1 LDREEPRRVAEA
13 VRQMGLKH
21 VVVTSVDRD
30 DLEDGGAFIFAETIQ
45 AIRELH
51 RGCVV
56 EVLIPDFQGD
66 EAALRTVL
74 DAGPD
79 ILNHNI
85 ETVPRLFPVA
95 RGGGDYRRSLDLL
108 SNSRRISADTVT
120 KTGMML
126 GLGEREAEVLQVME
140 DLVERQV
147 NILTLGQYLRPT
159 SWHLPVDRYYHPDEF
174 RRWGETGMRLGFD
187 HVESGPLV
195 RSSYLADRQFA
206 QLRTNTGKAQQ
217 AYNQAG
223 VRVS

>member
-1 LDREEPRRVAEA
+1 MAEA

-30 DLEDGGAFIFAETIQ
+30 DLADGGAFIFAETIQ

-85 ETVPRLFPVA
+85 ETVPRLFPAA
-95 RGGGDYRRSLDLL
+95 RGRRRLSTIVGSLEQLSPDLAGHGGP
-108 SNSRRISADTVT
+108 
-120 KTGMML
+120 
-126 GLGEREAEVLQVME
+126 
-140 DLVERQV
+140 
-147 NILTLGQYLRPT
+147 RP
-159 SWHLPVDRYYHPDEF
+159 
-174 RRWGETGMRLGFD
+174 
-187 HVESGPLV
+187 
-195 RSSYLADRQFA
+195 A
-206 QLRTNTGKAQQ
+206 
-217 AYNQAG
+217 
-223 VRVS
+223 